1 MCDSYT
7 TCGRVGWETPKHTG
21 KHQRTQKGCKTP
33 DTLLTHATHKDTPL
47 FEDVVDDNVAAA
59 VAEVHGMS
67 VGGTTSL
74 VAHTSTVY
82 STVENT
88 YTEKSLTL

>member
-1 MCDSYT
+1 MGNT
-7 TCGRVGWETPKHTG
+7 QTHGNILKNTKGWEK
-21 KHQRTQKGCKTP
+21 P

-47 FEDVVDDNVAAA
+47 FEDVVDDDIAAA

-74 VAHTSTVY
+74 VARTSTVY
-82 STVENT
+82 
-88 YTEKSLTL
+88 